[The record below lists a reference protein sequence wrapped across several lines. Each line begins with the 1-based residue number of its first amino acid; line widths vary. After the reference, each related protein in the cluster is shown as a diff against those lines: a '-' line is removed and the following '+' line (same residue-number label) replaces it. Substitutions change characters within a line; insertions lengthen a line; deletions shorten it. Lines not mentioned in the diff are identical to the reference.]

1 MPLSTPRVPLAP
13 AALLFDLDGTL
24 TDSIGLIV
32 HCYQA
37 TLQHFAGR
45 TPTAEEIVPKIGRA
59 LPTLF
64 AEEEAGDVA
73 AMLTFYR
80 ALYAREHDDW
90 VRLYPGVTA
99 LLEGLPAALP
109 LGVVT
114 SKSLQSARPALERF
128 GLAARMQ
135 VIVTS
140 DHTERH
146 KPDPEPLLLAAER
159 LGVVADR
166 CAYLGDSIHDLHAA
180 RAAGMQALAALWGP
194 SPPETL
200 RPLADHA
207 LAHPEALLMLL

>member
-1 MPLSTPRVPLAP
+1 MPLSAI
-13 AALLFDLDGTL
+13 LFDLDGTL

-37 TLQHFAGR
+37 TLTHFAGR
-45 TPTAEEIVPKIGRA
+45 TPSHEEVVPKIGRA

-64 AEEEAGDVA
+64 AEENVGDVA

-80 ALYAREHDDW
+80 ALYAKEHDDW
-90 VRLYPGVTA
+90 VRLYDGVDE
-99 LLEGLPAALP
+99 LLHGLYSKLP
-109 LGVVT
+109 LAIVT

-128 GLAARMQ
+128 RIGEKMQ
-135 VIVTS
+135 VVVTS
-140 DHTERH
+140 DDTQKH
-146 KPDPEPLLLAAER
+146 KPDPEPLLLAAAR
-159 LGVVADR
+159 LGVLPEH

-200 RPLADHA
+200 RPLANQSFDTPHA
-207 LAHPEALLMLL
+207 LLASLSAQTCKRL